1 MQQALS
7 QRLLTCLLLST
18 STSAAGETIVLRNG
32 YRLQAE
38 HHETEAHCIR
48 LRTSNGGWIAL
59 QTSSVLRIEPD
70 PPSQPPGTVEDVP
83 PAEPREPALQPDAI
97 EQFSREAGLPE
108 ALVRAVVWTESGF
121 QPDAVSPKGA
131 VGLMQL
137 MPATAAELG
146 VNPQISSENLR
157 GGIRY
162 LKQLLER
169 FAGQEDQLV
178 RALAAYNAG
187 RRGPGASPYT
197 MASLLMPR
205 RSHMS
210 SASSAATLRSAIHA
224 GGTHLESVLL
234 PQRNGSERTDLSSS
248 TASRRPSPFEIGTAI
263 LNN

>member
-187 RRGPGASPYT
+187 TGRVALHDGLPPYAETIAYVERILSRYLALSDPRGRHTSRIGSIAPT
-197 MASLLMPR
+197 ER
-205 RSHMS
+205 
-210 SASSAATLRSAIHA
+210 
-224 GGTHLESVLL
+224 
-234 PQRNGSERTDLSSS
+234 QR
-248 TASRRPSPFEIGTAI
+248 AH
-263 LNN
+263 